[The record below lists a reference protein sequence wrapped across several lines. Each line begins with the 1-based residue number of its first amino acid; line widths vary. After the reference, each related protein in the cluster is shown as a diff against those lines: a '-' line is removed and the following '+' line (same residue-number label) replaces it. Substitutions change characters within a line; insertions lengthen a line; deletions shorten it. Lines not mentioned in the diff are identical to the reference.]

1 MKHYDALGVEK
12 NASESEI
19 KKAYR
24 KLALSHHPDRGGDA
38 SKFKEIS
45 EAYQVLSDPSK
56 RKMYD
61 ITGDIGNEEYD
72 FVNPTEL
79 FSNLFNPENIQNM
92 MSQMGFSGMNF
103 DELLGG
109 PEVKFAIHGF
119 STIPNLGDPNAFKN
133 ILDLTKENLGKIQE
147 KSRQKQ
153 QAQPTIRKY
162 NFNVPVKD
170 IIAKKTK
177 TVKVTINKEKQAIKL
192 PLTHQVYKTK
202 DISITIT
209 PVFQF
214 PYYYMNNEI
223 FTIISFDRDYRDDV
237 MSIKTTE
244 NEDKL
249 ELIPKTFYTFNVN
262 IFEDLTTVLNIGFN
276 IEQKLHLEKMEFMG
290 RNVLFD

>member
-1 MKHYDALGVEK
+1 
-12 NASESEI
+12 
-19 KKAYR
+19 
-24 KLALSHHPDRGGDA
+24 
-38 SKFKEIS
+38 
-45 EAYQVLSDPSK
+45 
-56 RKMYD
+56 MYD

-162 NFNVPVKD
+162 NFNVPAKD

-177 TVKVTINKEKQAIKL
+177 TVKVTIRKNRQ
-192 PLTHQVYKTK
+192 
-202 DISITIT
+202 
-209 PVFQF
+209 
-214 PYYYMNNEI
+214 
-223 FTIISFDRDYRDDV
+223 
-237 MSIKTTE
+237 
-244 NEDKL
+244 
-249 ELIPKTFYTFNVN
+249 
-262 IFEDLTTVLNIGFN
+262 LNY
-276 IEQKLHLEKMEFMG
+276 H
-290 RNVLFD
+290 

>member
-133 ILDLTKENLGKIQE
+133 ILDLTKENLGKIQ
-147 KSRQKQ
+147 QK

-192 PLTHQVYKTK
+192 PLTHQVYKT
-202 DISITIT
+202 DEYSITIT

-214 PYYYMNNEI
+214 PYYYMNNQI

-237 MSIKTTE
+237 IYIKTTE